1 MFYSHINKKDSFDN
15 VVVNEAYFGRTPGV
29 KKIEDII
36 YQIKKKYD
44 GSYFNEKLNTD
55 PLRYKLNKIVE
66 DTFGFKTADI
76 QFVYDTTMNA
86 CTLPIGTDIFT
97 RVSNNTLVEKSN
109 GYRFN
114 PEAGYAAIIFLNT
127 GLALNPNY
135 TAAEITAILLHEI
148 GHNFTMGVI
157 TGVGIINHAYYALM
171 TVASFG
177 FLWIRYSNFS
187 RRSIV
192 SFKQWLIENAPGVME
207 LVETV
212 QACLGLYQ
220 HIFKEFYEFQ
230 KFINIITMPVIT
242 AIEPIL
248 NWLRRNINLYAIINI
263 PKEFITGYAEEQFS
277 DSFAT
282 SYGYG
287 PELNS
292 ALSKINGSDPANT
305 LIGKSFR
312 ESAPIVYIY
321 ADFLQLTALFL
332 VRAFD
337 PHPEIVARIS
347 NNMKQLEEDLK
358 SKKYSPQMKQRLL
371 HDIRACKEELNKY
384 KTMQK
389 DFNDPAMVRKQYQ
402 SWLLET
408 FEGGDL
414 KHNFLTFAKASNINQ
429 GFDKLLAKS
438 KNKK

>member
-76 QFVYDTTMNA
+76 QFVYDTTLNA

-97 RVSNNTLVEKSN
+97 RVSNNTLVEKTN

-177 FLWIRYSNFS
+177 FLWLRYSNFS
-187 RRSIV
+187 RRSVV

-230 KFINIITMPVIT
+230 KFANIITMPVIT

-248 NWLRRNINLYAIINI
+248 NWLRRNINIYAIINI

-312 ESAPIVYIY
+312 DSVPILY
-321 ADFLQLTALFL
+321 
-332 VRAFD
+332 
-337 PHPEIVARIS
+337 
-347 NNMKQLEEDLK
+347 
-358 SKKYSPQMKQRLL
+358 
-371 HDIRACKEELNKY
+371 
-384 KTMQK
+384 
-389 DFNDPAMVRKQYQ
+389 
-402 SWLLET
+402 
-408 FEGGDL
+408 
-414 KHNFLTFAKASNINQ
+414 
-429 GFDKLLAKS
+429 
-438 KNKK
+438 